1 MHHLPRAGRPRRR
14 PSTGEQLMRTFASA
28 FLSAIAA
35 ASISGVLFSA
45 VLI

>member
-1 MHHLPRAGRPRRR
+1 MPLDRTPRGRPT
-14 PSTGEQLMRTFASA
+14 TGEQLMRTFASA

-35 ASISGVLFSA
+35 VTISGTLFSV

>member
-1 MHHLPRAGRPRRR
+1 
-14 PSTGEQLMRTFASA
+14 MRTFASA

-35 ASISGVLFSA
+35 ITISGTLFSV